1 LKWFERDLGFTFK
14 DELKQSLKVL
24 GAGTGDEDIG
34 VAEAD
39 GGGDGQAER
48 RRLAAAARR
57 RQRHCRAQRLLR
69 DALDELEQGL
79 GLITANHIISV
90 LRTARLAYFNELF
103 TEISIFGFYHCSSFI
118 RSNFNLIFQIQYG
131 NHRFLLDF
139 G

>member
-1 LKWFERDLGFTFK
+1 MN
-14 DELKQSLKVL
+14 SNKVL
-24 GAGTGDEDIG
+24 RFSGLGLVTKILVEPKPTGGGAGP
-34 VAEAD
+34 
-39 GGGDGQAER
+39 
-48 RRLAAAARR
+48 RRLAAAAPR

-131 NHRFLLDF
+131 NHRFSLDF